1 MGITAADARA
11 RLERMLQWQEQPA
24 LSVAEVDD
32 LFEMAKVPDE
42 DGNDPDS
49 VAWVPTFS
57 LNPAAAEG
65 WSWKAGKV
73 ASLFDADAGD
83 AAAKRSQVFDMCMK
97 KAAAYSASTTT
108 GSGSG
113 STAKSGKISSIPVG
127 TSLYG

>member
-1 MGITAADARA
+1 MGMTAEDARA
-11 RLERMLQWQEQPA
+11 RLERMLQWQEQPT

-32 LFEMAKVPDE
+32 LFEMAKVSDE

-49 VAWVPTFS
+49 ASWVPTFS

-97 KAAAYSASTTT
+97 KAAAYSANTGTTT
-108 GSGSG
+108 GG
-113 STAKSGKISSIPVG
+113 STNSGKVFSIPVG